1 MVTINNINS
10 RLKSI
15 DSTCVKNYHTL
26 EEEK

>member
-1 MVTINNINS
+1 MVTIYYINS
-10 RLKSI
+10 RLESI